1 MGGLGGGYAGAPTG
15 HSEIGPISSKPKK
28 RPGGLGGGVTGGG
41 RYEKPGGGG
50 RGGGGRGG
58 GGGGGGGSID
68 LSSMMMPGGGGTGVN
83 VAGPERPDLPAID
96 PQADFDPNL
105 TGYADE
111 YKGHLADL
119 KAGTG
124 FAADVLAGQQ
134 ADQKAAATEQAAA
147 SAASAGIPFDAGSF
161 GAEFDRGTNAAMAQ
175 EKIAREQMVTG
186 AYQGGLPLVSR
197 PSEERF
203 ARLDLD
209 LKRDLEESG
218 DILDRYKTD
227 VGKYGTDV
235 NAAIGSNNALL
246 GFLSS
251 LMGNMTS
258 MSTGGNSYN
267 YG

>member
-1 MGGLGGGYAGAPTG
+1 MGSFLLGDREGAPTG

-28 RPGGLGGGVTGGG
+28 RPGGLGGVVVDGG
-41 RYEKPGGGG
+41 RYEKPKGKGGGGGG

-58 GGGGGGGSID
+58 GSID
-68 LSSMMMPGGGGTGVN
+68 LGSMMMPGGGVRG

-96 PQADFDPNL
+96 PQANFDPNL

-124 FAADVLAGQQ
+124 FASDVLAGQQ

-175 EKIAREQMVTG
+175 EKIAREEMVTG

-209 LKRDLEESG
+209 LKRDLGESG

-258 MSTGGNSYN
+258 MSSGGNNYN